1 MVGREGD
8 FSEGCWSPFL
18 LSGMRARALTGSA
31 SCIGFK
37 GKLPCVSGSGAPS
50 RKISRDDC
58 VLGFV
63 ELGKV
68 CSQLAYLRAATPQ
81 FAYCSLSVSPT

>member
-1 MVGREGD
+1 MLESLFAVGYARPRPNWFG
-8 FSEGCWSPFL
+8 L
-18 LSGMRARALTGSA
+18 LQ
-31 SCIGFK
+31 
-37 GKLPCVSGSGAPS
+37 GKLLCYWQRRFSNDL
-50 RKISRDDC
+50 RDDC

-81 FAYCSLSVSPT
+81 FAYCSLSVSPTKR